1 MFLPLF
7 GEAVGYEHKD
17 FLLAVGELDR
27 LGGGVRRVGEVVAD
41 DNGMCTEGAAAMVTT
56 HPPFNPTE

>member
-1 MFLPLF
+1 VGLDGSFVDHQPPRAGLIR
-7 GEAVGYEHKD
+7 EAVGYEHKD

-41 DNGMCTEGAAAMVTT
+41 DNGI
-56 HPPFNPTE
+56 